1 MDRDGRVYWIDNRY
15 YHARFRNKAL
25 FSSNNLGKQIE
36 VAYTSLPT
44 QLGVGVKSRHAIVE
58 KIYEYE

>member
-1 MDRDGRVYWIDNRY
+1 MEGCIGSTNRCCF
-15 YHARFRNKAL
+15 ARFSTNVL

-44 QLGVGVKSRHAIVE
+44 QLGVGVISRHAIVE